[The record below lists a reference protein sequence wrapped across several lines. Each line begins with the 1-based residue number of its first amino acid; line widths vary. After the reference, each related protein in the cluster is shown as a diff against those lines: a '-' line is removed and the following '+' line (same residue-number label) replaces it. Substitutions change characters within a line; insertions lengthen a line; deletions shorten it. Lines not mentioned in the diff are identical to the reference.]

1 MRQPIRRYF
10 PALIALLLVPALS
23 ACSRPAAPGESG
35 AASSAPQTSPL
46 AARPAYTTAVPEN
59 AEIFRPEDYGAK
71 GDGSTDDG
79 PAVSR
84 AVEAAMASAKPE
96 KVLLFRKDATY
107 RLASAPEENSLK
119 RVFSLIGGENLR
131 ILGDHTRL
139 LMKAPYRVAYFK
151 QCRNVEFSGF
161 IIDYSPKPFVLGT
174 VAAIDPDK
182 RYIDFTTRDDLNFT
196 GKVEPPQPYYA
207 FRNRTDERLHYF
219 ISSMEQ
225 LGTGSYRLYRT
236 DASRVAAA
244 QVGEEFILPVYQNSH
259 SIGSLF
265 SISETENFEMSNVYI
280 EAVPEFAFDI
290 RSNRGYT
297 RFTNVRLEPPE
308 GSGIHLVSWRDGFHV
323 KDNVSKPT
331 WDSCYI
337 GPLGDD
343 AFNLSTVICNVTS
356 YDADTGR
363 VVMTPTEAEPYR
375 NGLNPG
381 DELAIYNMA
390 TGQDYGTATIAEVY
404 PSDTSVQIRLNRA
417 VPGLAPG
424 CQIAFYS
431 LNKDYVVKNSYIE
444 GTVRV
449 RSSGTFENCRFN
461 VFWVRVENETYVEGP
476 IPKDILFKNCTFTTP
491 YAADAEIFH
500 VGTQVKKDSSARPQ
514 YTCKNIVLE
523 GCRFLKGK
531 CQADPGNDI
540 QIR

>member
-23 ACSRPAAPGESG
+23 ACSRPTAPGESG
-35 AASSAPQTSPL
+35 

-225 LGTGSYRLYRT
+225 LGTGSYRLYMT

>member
-10 PALIALLLVPALS
+10 SALIALLLVPALS

-107 RLASAPEENSLK
+107 RLASAPKENSLK

-225 LGTGSYRLYRT
+225 LGTGSY
-236 DASRVAAA
+236 A
-244 QVGEEFILPVYQNSH
+244 
-259 SIGSLF
+259 
-265 SISETENFEMSNVYI
+265 
-280 EAVPEFAFDI
+280 
-290 RSNRGYT
+290 
-297 RFTNVRLEPPE
+297 
-308 GSGIHLVSWRDGFHV
+308 
-323 KDNVSKPT
+323 
-331 WDSCYI
+331 
-337 GPLGDD
+337 
-343 AFNLSTVICNVTS
+343 
-356 YDADTGR
+356 
-363 VVMTPTEAEPYR
+363 
-375 NGLNPG
+375 
-381 DELAIYNMA
+381 
-390 TGQDYGTATIAEVY
+390 
-404 PSDTSVQIRLNRA
+404 
-417 VPGLAPG
+417 
-424 CQIAFYS
+424 
-431 LNKDYVVKNSYIE
+431 
-444 GTVRV
+444 
-449 RSSGTFENCRFN
+449 
-461 VFWVRVENETYVEGP
+461 
-476 IPKDILFKNCTFTTP
+476 
-491 YAADAEIFH
+491 
-500 VGTQVKKDSSARPQ
+500 
-514 YTCKNIVLE
+514 
-523 GCRFLKGK
+523 
-531 CQADPGNDI
+531 
-540 QIR
+540 